1 MEDRDRLID
10 IMSRAGQVAPPENFT
25 ETVVERLKREENAS
39 VLKKILLEPH
49 YGSLEMNAILYGRLS
64 LQGRIYLILLTGLF
78 YLVAGLILA
87 VGQRWMP
94 DMYLNEWIRNQAFMA
109 FLSTGFFL
117 FIWAN
122 LKRDRV
128 NVWFLRISS
137 ILYIAVLI
145 VNFMFTNRL
154 FTLPVSVV
162 LSLFLMGLG
171 LLATCL
177 LIFISAGAENE
188 IGLPAVP
195 GN

>member
-1 MEDRDRLID
+1 MEKQDRLTD
-10 IMSRAGQVAPPENFT
+10 MMSRAGQVAPPDNFT
-25 ETVVERLKREENAS
+25 QAVVARLKREENAS
-39 VLKKILLEPH
+39 TLKKILLEPH
-49 YGSLEMNAILYGRLS
+49 YASLEMNTILYGALS

-87 VGQRWMP
+87 LGQRWMP

-117 FIWAN
+117 FIWVN
-122 LKRDRV
+122 LKRDKV
-128 NVWFLRISS
+128 KVWFIRISS
-137 ILYIAVLI
+137 ILYISVLI
-145 VNFMFTNRL
+145 MNFMFTNRL

-177 LIFISAGAENE
+177 LIFDSAGAENE
-188 IGLPAVP
+188 IELPAVP